1 MFSVQQFCSYD
12 LEIGGGGG
20 MVSTNIFRP
29 LGPQFGPKIGG
40 GGKGGD
46 AGPFP
51 GSATGYKI
59 CICSVIL
66 RDFKYF

>member
-1 MFSVQQFCSYD
+1 M
-12 LEIGGGGG
+12 GGGGG
-20 MVSTNIFRP
+20 GWSQQTF
-29 LGPQFGPKIGG
+29 LGPSGHSLVQKLGG

-66 RDFKYF
+66 RDFKYFWNYKDFI

>member
-1 MFSVQQFCSYD
+1 M
-12 LEIGGGGG
+12 GGGGG

-40 GGKGGD
+40 GGEGGRD

-51 GSATGYKI
+51 GSATGYLYLFGHPKG
-59 CICSVIL
+59 L
-66 RDFKYF
+66 